1 MQSFRIS
8 ATRSEAED
16 LYKVE
21 IEVLT
26 SLEVISDNRITWRR
40 NSHKSTFTSPI
51 SSYSNLIAIKLS
63 NSN

>member
-8 ATRSEAED
+8 DTRSEAED

-26 SLEVISDNRITWRR
+26 SQEVISGNRITWRR
-40 NSHKSTFTSPI
+40 TSHKSTFTSPI
-51 SSYSNLIAIKLS
+51 SPYSNLIAIKLAKS
-63 NSN
+63 N

>member
-1 MQSFRIS
+1 MQSFRIT

-26 SLEVISDNRITWRR
+26 S
-40 NSHKSTFTSPI
+40 PI
-51 SSYSNLIAIKLS
+51 SPYSNLIAIKLAKS
-63 NSN
+63 I

>member
-8 ATRSEAED
+8 ATRSEVED
-16 LYKVE
+16 LYKME

-26 SLEVISDNRITWRR
+26 TQEVISGNRITWRR
-40 NSHKSTFTSPI
+40 TSHKSSFTSPI
-51 SSYSNLIAIKLS
+51 SPYSNLIALKLA